1 MSIST
6 RFTSSDLELLRD
18 RDDVRYEVV
27 DGELFVAKTP
37 HFEHQYASASICV
50 ALGNWTKATGM
61 GVVLATPGV
70 IFGPEDDVIPDVIWI
85 SHGRIATGVDEAG
98 HFRVAPELVIE
109 VLSAG
114 AYNERR
120 DRDVKLK
127 LYSRYGVHEYWIV
140 DWRMQIV
147 QVYRREQAALQL
159 VGTLDGADE
168 LTSPLLPGFHCPLS
182 ELWYTPK

>member
-6 RFTSSDLELLRD
+6 RFTSSDLELLPD
-18 RDDVRYEVV
+18 RDDVRYEII
-27 DGELFVAKTP
+27 DGELLVSKTP
-37 HFEHQYASASICV
+37 HFGHQYACLAIGSALFKWRARTGLGI
-50 ALGNWTKATGM
+50 ALTA
-61 GVVLATPGV
+61 PGL
-70 IFGPEDDVIPDVIWI
+70 IFGPEDDVIPDVAWM
-85 SHGRIATGVDEAG
+85 SDQRFAEGADASG
-98 HFRVAPELVIE
+98 HFRVAPELVVE
-109 VLSAG
+109 VVSPG
-114 AYNERR
+114 RTNERR
-120 DRDVKLK
+120 DREIKLK

-168 LTSPLLPGFHCPLS
+168 LTSPLLPGFRCPLS